1 MMITN
6 MKKKPIELYIHIPFC
21 VKKCDY
27 CDFLSFRALSSV
39 HEAYVQQL
47 IREIRAQSCY
57 CTDCQVVS
65 VFIGGG
71 TPSLLEPSCISRIM
85 ETVFSCFQ
93 VEPEAEITIEANP
106 GTLLGKKL
114 PVYRQCGINRVS
126 IGLQSADNTELKN
139 LGRIHSFEEFLK
151 SFQSARMAGFT
162 NINIDLM
169 SGIPGQTLE
178 SWKNTLKKVT
188 MLKPEHISAYSLI
201 IEEGTPFYQEYEE
214 DAKIREAG
222 GDPQFLPSE
231 DAERQMYEDTEKI
244 LGNAGYSRYEIS
256 NYAKPGMACQHNM
269 GYWQRKEYIGLGLGA
284 SSLYREG
291 RWRNSENLLEY
302 CNRKQDMP
310 ERKDLQKL
318 SRKDQME
325 ETMFLGLRLMEG
337 VEEEAFFREF
347 GCTCREVY
355 GEVLDRLEDQG
366 LLKEENGRIFLTSHG
381 IDISNYCMA
390 EFLL

>member
-1 MMITN
+1 MMKEQTL
-6 MKKKPIELYIHIPFC
+6 ELYVHIPFC
-21 VKKCDY
+21 KKKCRY
-27 CDFLSFRALSSV
+27 CDFLSFAG
-39 HEAYVQQL
+39 EEWTQETYTQAL
-47 IREIRAQSCY
+47 IREIGAWRGKENKKVS
-57 CTDCQVVS
+57 S
-65 VFIGGG
+65 VFVGGG
-71 TPSLLEPSCISRIM
+71 TPSILSVRRI
-85 ETVFSCFQ
+85 EEIFEALRESFFLA
-93 VEPEAEITIEANP
+93 EDAEITIECNP
-106 GTLLGKKL
+106 GTLEKEKLEVYKCLG
-114 PVYRQCGINRVS
+114 VNRLS
-126 IGLQSADNTELKN
+126 LGLQSAKNEELKL
-139 LGRIHSFEEFLK
+139 LGRIHTWETFLE
-151 SFQSARMAGFT
+151 SFQMARKAGFE
-162 NINIDLM
+162 NLNVDLI
-169 SGIPGQTLE
+169 SALPGQTVE
-178 SWKNTLKKVT
+178 SWRETLEKT
-188 MLKPEHISAYSLI
+188 IALSPEHISAYSLI

-214 DAKIREAG
+214 VAKIREAG

-291 RWRNSENLLEY
+291 RWRNPENLLEY

>member
-1 MMITN
+1 MMKEQTL
-6 MKKKPIELYIHIPFC
+6 ELYVHIPFC
-21 VKKCDY
+21 KKKCRY
-27 CDFLSFRALSSV
+27 CDFLSFAG
-39 HEAYVQQL
+39 EDWTQETYTQAL
-47 IREIRAQSCY
+47 IREIGAWRGKENKKVS
-57 CTDCQVVS
+57 S
-65 VFIGGG
+65 VFVGGG
-71 TPSLLEPSCISRIM
+71 TPSILSVRRM
-85 ETVFSCFQ
+85 EEIFEALRESFFLA
-93 VEPEAEITIEANP
+93 EDAEITIECNP
-106 GTLLGKKL
+106 GTLEKEKLEVYKCLG
-114 PVYRQCGINRVS
+114 VNRLS
-126 IGLQSADNTELKN
+126 LGLQSAKNEELRL
-139 LGRIHSFEEFLK
+139 LGRIHTWETFLE
-151 SFQSARMAGFT
+151 SFQMARKAGFE
-162 NINIDLM
+162 NLNVDLI
-169 SGIPGQTLE
+169 SALPGQTVE
-178 SWKNTLKKVT
+178 SWRETLEKT
-188 MLKPEHISAYSLI
+188 IALSPEHISAYSLI

-291 RWRNSENLLEY
+291 RWRNPENLLEY

-325 ETMFLGLRLMEG
+325 ETMFLGLRLMQG

>member
-1 MMITN
+1 MMKEQTL
-6 MKKKPIELYIHIPFC
+6 ELYVHIPFC
-21 VKKCDY
+21 KKKCRY
-27 CDFLSFRALSSV
+27 CDFLSFAG
-39 HEAYVQQL
+39 EEWTQETYTQAL
-47 IREIRAQSCY
+47 IREIGAWRGKENKKVS
-57 CTDCQVVS
+57 S
-65 VFIGGG
+65 VFVGGG
-71 TPSLLEPSCISRIM
+71 TPSILSVRRM
-85 ETVFSCFQ
+85 EEIFEALRESFFLA
-93 VEPEAEITIEANP
+93 ENAEITIECNP
-106 GTLLGKKL
+106 GTLEKEKLEVYKCLG
-114 PVYRQCGINRVS
+114 VNRLS
-126 IGLQSADNTELKN
+126 LGLQSAKNEELRL
-139 LGRIHSFEEFLK
+139 LGRIHTWETFLE
-151 SFQSARMAGFT
+151 SFQMARKAGFE
-162 NINIDLM
+162 NLNVDLI
-169 SGIPGQTLE
+169 SALPGQTVE
-178 SWKNTLKKVT
+178 SWRETLEKT
-188 MLKPEHISAYSLI
+188 IALSPEHISAYSLI

-231 DAERQMYEDTEKI
+231 DAERQMYKDTEKI
-244 LGNAGYSRYEIS
+244 LENAGYSRYEIS

-302 CNRKQDMP
+302 CNREQDMP

>member
-1 MMITN
+1 MMKEQTL
-6 MKKKPIELYIHIPFC
+6 ELYVHIPFC
-21 VKKCDY
+21 KKKCRY
-27 CDFLSFRALSSV
+27 CDFLSFAG
-39 HEAYVQQL
+39 EEWTQETYTQAL
-47 IREIRAQSCY
+47 IREIGAWRGKENKKVS
-57 CTDCQVVS
+57 S
-65 VFIGGG
+65 VFVGGG
-71 TPSLLEPSCISRIM
+71 TPSILSVRRM
-85 ETVFSCFQ
+85 EEIFEALRESFFLA
-93 VEPEAEITIEANP
+93 EDAEITIECNP
-106 GTLLGKKL
+106 GTLEKEKLEVYKCLG
-114 PVYRQCGINRVS
+114 VNRLS
-126 IGLQSADNTELKN
+126 LGLQSAKNEELRL
-139 LGRIHSFEEFLK
+139 LGRIHTWETFLE
-151 SFQSARMAGFT
+151 SFQMARKAGFE
-162 NINIDLM
+162 NLNVDLI
-169 SGIPGQTLE
+169 SALPGQTVE
-178 SWKNTLKKVT
+178 SWRETLEKT
-188 MLKPEHISAYSLI
+188 IALSPEHISAYSLI

-291 RWRNSENLLEY
+291 RWRNPENLLEY

>member
-1 MMITN
+1 MMKEQTL
-6 MKKKPIELYIHIPFC
+6 ELYVHIPFC
-21 VKKCDY
+21 KKKCRY
-27 CDFLSFRALSSV
+27 CDFLSFAG
-39 HEAYVQQL
+39 EEWTQETYTQAL
-47 IREIRAQSCY
+47 IREIGAWRGKENKKVS
-57 CTDCQVVS
+57 S
-65 VFIGGG
+65 VFVGGG
-71 TPSLLEPSCISRIM
+71 TPSILSVRRM
-85 ETVFSCFQ
+85 EEIFEALRESFFLT
-93 VEPEAEITIEANP
+93 EDAEITIECNP
-106 GTLLGKKL
+106 GTLEKEKLEVYKCLG
-114 PVYRQCGINRVS
+114 VNRLS
-126 IGLQSADNTELKN
+126 LGLQSAKNEELRL
-139 LGRIHSFEEFLK
+139 LGRIHTWETFLE
-151 SFQSARMAGFT
+151 SFQMARKSGFENLNVDLISA
-162 NINIDLM
+162 L
-169 SGIPGQTLE
+169 PGQTVE
-178 SWKNTLKKVT
+178 SWRETLEKT
-188 MLKPEHISAYSLI
+188 IALSPEHISAYSLI

-214 DAKIREAG
+214 DEKIREAG

>member
-1 MMITN
+1 MMKEQTL
-6 MKKKPIELYIHIPFC
+6 ELYVHIPFC
-21 VKKCDY
+21 KKKCRY
-27 CDFLSFRALSSV
+27 CDFLSFAG
-39 HEAYVQQL
+39 EEWTQETYTQAL
-47 IREIRAQSCY
+47 IREIGAWRGKENKKVS
-57 CTDCQVVS
+57 S
-65 VFIGGG
+65 VFVGGG
-71 TPSLLEPSCISRIM
+71 TPSILSVRRI
-85 ETVFSCFQ
+85 EEIFEALRESFFLA
-93 VEPEAEITIEANP
+93 EDAEITIECNP
-106 GTLLGKKL
+106 GTLEKEKLEVYKCLG
-114 PVYRQCGINRVS
+114 VNRLS
-126 IGLQSADNTELKN
+126 LGLQSAKNEELKL
-139 LGRIHSFEEFLK
+139 LGRIHTWETFLE
-151 SFQSARMAGFT
+151 SFQMARKAGFE
-162 NINIDLM
+162 NLNVDLI
-169 SGIPGQTLE
+169 SALPGQTVE
-178 SWKNTLKKVT
+178 SWRETLEKT
-188 MLKPEHISAYSLI
+188 IALSPEHISAYSLI

-291 RWRNSENLLEY
+291 RWRNLENLLEY

>member
-1 MMITN
+1 MMKEQTL
-6 MKKKPIELYIHIPFC
+6 ELYVHIPFC
-21 VKKCDY
+21 KKKCRY
-27 CDFLSFRALSSV
+27 CDFLSFAG
-39 HEAYVQQL
+39 EEWTQETYTQAL
-47 IREIRAQSCY
+47 IREIGAWRGKENKKVS
-57 CTDCQVVS
+57 S
-65 VFIGGG
+65 VFVGGG
-71 TPSLLEPSCISRIM
+71 TPSILSVRRM
-85 ETVFSCFQ
+85 EEIFEALRESFFLA
-93 VEPEAEITIEANP
+93 EDAEITIECNP
-106 GTLLGKKL
+106 GTLEKEKLEVYKCLG
-114 PVYRQCGINRVS
+114 VNRLS
-126 IGLQSADNTELKN
+126 LGLQSAKNEELRL
-139 LGRIHSFEEFLK
+139 LGRIHTWETFLE
-151 SFQSARMAGFT
+151 SFQMARKAGFE
-162 NINIDLM
+162 NLNVDLI
-169 SGIPGQTLE
+169 SALPGQTVE
-178 SWKNTLKKVT
+178 SWRETLEKT
-188 MLKPEHISAYSLI
+188 IALSPEHISAYSLI

-291 RWRNSENLLEY
+291 RWRNPENLLEY

-325 ETMFLGLRLMEG
+325 ETMFLGLRLMQG

>member
-1 MMITN
+1 MMKEQTL
-6 MKKKPIELYIHIPFC
+6 ELYVHIPFC
-21 VKKCDY
+21 KKKCRY
-27 CDFLSFRALSSV
+27 CDFLSFAG
-39 HEAYVQQL
+39 EEWTQETYTQAL
-47 IREIRAQSCY
+47 IREIGAWRGKENKKVS
-57 CTDCQVVS
+57 S
-65 VFIGGG
+65 VFVGGG
-71 TPSLLEPSCISRIM
+71 TPSILSVRRM
-85 ETVFSCFQ
+85 EEIFEALRESFFLAKD
-93 VEPEAEITIEANP
+93 AEITIECNP
-106 GTLLGKKL
+106 GTLEKEKLEVYKCLG
-114 PVYRQCGINRVS
+114 VNRLS
-126 IGLQSADNTELKN
+126 LGLQSAKNEELRL
-139 LGRIHSFEEFLK
+139 LGRIHTWETFLE
-151 SFQSARMAGFT
+151 SFQMARKAGFE
-162 NINIDLM
+162 NLNVDLI
-169 SGIPGQTLE
+169 SALPGQTVE
-178 SWKNTLKKVT
+178 SWRETLEKT
-188 MLKPEHISAYSLI
+188 IALSPEHISAYSLI

-291 RWRNSENLLEY
+291 RWRNPENLLEY

>member
-1 MMITN
+1 MMKEQTL
-6 MKKKPIELYIHIPFC
+6 ELYVHIPFC
-21 VKKCDY
+21 KKKCRY
-27 CDFLSFRALSSV
+27 CDFLSFAGEEGTQETYTQAR
-39 HEAYVQQL
+39 
-47 IREIRAQSCY
+47 IREIGAGRGKENKKVS
-57 CTDCQVVS
+57 S
-65 VFIGGG
+65 VFVGGG
-71 TPSLLEPSCISRIM
+71 PPSILSVRRM
-85 ETVFSCFQ
+85 EEIFEALRESFFLA
-93 VEPEAEITIEANP
+93 EDAEITIECDP
-106 GTLLGKKL
+106 GTLKKEKLEVYKCLG
-114 PVYRQCGINRVS
+114 VNRLS
-126 IGLQSADNTELKN
+126 LGLQSAKNEELRL
-139 LGRIHSFEEFLK
+139 LGRIHTWETFLE
-151 SFQSARMAGFT
+151 SFQMARKAGFE
-162 NINIDLM
+162 NLNVDLI
-169 SGIPGQTLE
+169 SALPGQTVE
-178 SWKNTLKKVT
+178 SWRETLEKT
-188 MLKPEHISAYSLI
+188 ITLSPEHISAYSLI

>member
-1 MMITN
+1 M
-6 MKKKPIELYIHIPFC
+6 F
-21 VKKCDY
+21 V
-27 CDFLSFRALSSV
+27 
-39 HEAYVQQL
+39 
-47 IREIRAQSCY
+47 
-57 CTDCQVVS
+57 
-65 VFIGGG
+65 GGG
-71 TPSLLEPSCISRIM
+71 TPSILSVRRM
-85 ETVFSCFQ
+85 EKIFEALRESFFFA
-93 VEPEAEITIEANP
+93 EDAEITIECNP
-106 GTLLGKKL
+106 GTLEKEKLEVYKGLG
-114 PVYRQCGINRVS
+114 VNRLS
-126 IGLQSADNTELKN
+126 LGLQSAKNEELRL
-139 LGRIHSFEEFLK
+139 LGRIHTWETFLE
-151 SFQSARMAGFT
+151 SFQMARKAGFE
-162 NINIDLM
+162 NLNVDLI
-169 SGIPGQTLE
+169 SALPGQTVE
-178 SWKNTLKKVT
+178 SWRETLEKT
-188 MLKPEHISAYSLI
+188 IALSPEHISAYSLI

-256 NYAKPGMACQHNM
+256 NYAKPGMACRHNM

-291 RWRNSENLLEY
+291 RWRNPENLLEY
-302 CNRKQDMP
+302 CNRKEDMP

-355 GEVLDRLEDQG
+355 GEVLDRLKDQG

>member
-1 MMITN
+1 MMKEQTL
-6 MKKKPIELYIHIPFC
+6 ELYVHIPFC
-21 VKKCDY
+21 KKKCRY
-27 CDFLSFRALSSV
+27 CDFLSFAG
-39 HEAYVQQL
+39 EEWTQETYTQAL
-47 IREIRAQSCY
+47 IREIGAWRGKENKKVS
-57 CTDCQVVS
+57 S
-65 VFIGGG
+65 VFVGGG
-71 TPSLLEPSCISRIM
+71 TPSILSVRRM
-85 ETVFSCFQ
+85 EEIFEALRESFFLA
-93 VEPEAEITIEANP
+93 EDAEITIECNP
-106 GTLLGKKL
+106 GTLEKEKLEVYKCLG
-114 PVYRQCGINRVS
+114 VNRLS
-126 IGLQSADNTELKN
+126 LGLQSAKNEELGL
-139 LGRIHSFEEFLK
+139 LGRIHTWETFLE
-151 SFQSARMAGFT
+151 SFQMARKAGFE
-162 NINIDLM
+162 NLNVDLI
-169 SGIPGQTLE
+169 SALPGQTVE
-178 SWKNTLKKVT
+178 SWRETLEKT
-188 MLKPEHISAYSLI
+188 IALSPEHISAYSLI

-291 RWRNSENLLEY
+291 RWRNPENLLEY

>member
-1 MMITN
+1 MMKEQTL
-6 MKKKPIELYIHIPFC
+6 ELYVHIPFC
-21 VKKCDY
+21 KKKCRY
-27 CDFLSFRALSSV
+27 CDFLSFAG
-39 HEAYVQQL
+39 EEWTQETYTQAL
-47 IREIRAQSCY
+47 IREIGAWRGKENKKVS
-57 CTDCQVVS
+57 S
-65 VFIGGG
+65 VFVGGG
-71 TPSLLEPSCISRIM
+71 TPSILSVRRM
-85 ETVFSCFQ
+85 EEIFEALRESFFLA
-93 VEPEAEITIEANP
+93 EDAEITIECNP
-106 GTLLGKKL
+106 GTLEKEKLEVYKCLG
-114 PVYRQCGINRVS
+114 VNRLS
-126 IGLQSADNTELKN
+126 LGLQSAKNEELRL
-139 LGRIHSFEEFLK
+139 LGRIHTWETFLE
-151 SFQSARMAGFT
+151 SFQMARKAGFE
-162 NINIDLM
+162 NLNVDLI
-169 SGIPGQTLE
+169 SALPGQTVE
-178 SWKNTLKKVT
+178 SWRETLEKT
-188 MLKPEHISAYSLI
+188 IALSPEHISAYSLI

-256 NYAKPGMACQHNM
+256 NYAKLGRACQHNM

-291 RWRNSENLLEY
+291 RWRNPENLLEY

>member
-1 MMITN
+1 MMKEQTL
-6 MKKKPIELYIHIPFC
+6 ELYVHIPFC
-21 VKKCDY
+21 KKKCRY
-27 CDFLSFRALSSV
+27 CDFLSFAGEEWTQETYTQALLREIGAWRGKENKKVSSV
-39 HEAYVQQL
+39 FV
-47 IREIRAQSCY
+47 
-57 CTDCQVVS
+57 
-65 VFIGGG
+65 GGG
-71 TPSLLEPSCISRIM
+71 TPSILSVRRM
-85 ETVFSCFQ
+85 EEIFEALRESFFLA
-93 VEPEAEITIEANP
+93 EDAEITIECNP
-106 GTLLGKKL
+106 GTLEKEKLEVYKCLG
-114 PVYRQCGINRVS
+114 VNRLS
-126 IGLQSADNTELKN
+126 LGLQSAKNEELRL
-139 LGRIHSFEEFLK
+139 LGRIHTWETFLE
-151 SFQSARMAGFT
+151 SFQMARKAGFE
-162 NINIDLM
+162 NLNVDLI
-169 SGIPGQTLE
+169 SALPGQTVE
-178 SWKNTLKKVT
+178 SWRETLEKT
-188 MLKPEHISAYSLI
+188 IALSPEHISAYSLI

-291 RWRNSENLLEY
+291 RWRNPENLLEY

>member
-1 MMITN
+1 MMKEQTL
-6 MKKKPIELYIHIPFC
+6 ELYVHIPFC
-21 VKKCDY
+21 KKKCRY
-27 CDFLSFRALSSV
+27 CDFLSFAG
-39 HEAYVQQL
+39 EEWTQETYIQAL
-47 IREIRAQSCY
+47 IREIGAWRGKENKKVS
-57 CTDCQVVS
+57 S
-65 VFIGGG
+65 VFVGGG
-71 TPSLLEPSCISRIM
+71 TPSILSVRRM
-85 ETVFSCFQ
+85 EEIFEALRESFFLA
-93 VEPEAEITIEANP
+93 EDAEITIECNP
-106 GTLLGKKL
+106 GTLEKEKLEVYKCLG
-114 PVYRQCGINRVS
+114 VNRLS
-126 IGLQSADNTELKN
+126 LGLQSAKNEELRL
-139 LGRIHSFEEFLK
+139 LGRIHTWETFLE
-151 SFQSARMAGFT
+151 SFQMARKAGFE
-162 NINIDLM
+162 NLNVDLI
-169 SGIPGQTLE
+169 SALPGQTVE
-178 SWKNTLKKVT
+178 SWRETLEKT
-188 MLKPEHISAYSLI
+188 IALSPEHISAYSLI

-291 RWRNSENLLEY
+291 RWRNPENLLEY

>member
-1 MMITN
+1 
-6 MKKKPIELYIHIPFC
+6 MKEQTLELYVHIPFC
-21 VKKCDY
+21 KKKCRY
-27 CDFLSFRALSSV
+27 CDFLSFAGEEWTQETYTQALLREIGAWRGKENKKVSSV
-39 HEAYVQQL
+39 FV
-47 IREIRAQSCY
+47 
-57 CTDCQVVS
+57 
-65 VFIGGG
+65 GGG
-71 TPSLLEPSCISRIM
+71 TPSILSVRRM
-85 ETVFSCFQ
+85 EEIFEALRESFFLA
-93 VEPEAEITIEANP
+93 EDAEITIECNP
-106 GTLLGKKL
+106 GTLEKEKLEVYKCLG
-114 PVYRQCGINRVS
+114 VNRLS
-126 IGLQSADNTELKN
+126 LGLQSAKNEELRL
-139 LGRIHSFEEFLK
+139 LGRIHTWETFLE
-151 SFQSARMAGFT
+151 SFQMARKAGFE
-162 NINIDLM
+162 NLNVDLI
-169 SGIPGQTLE
+169 SALPGQTVE
-178 SWKNTLKKVT
+178 SWRETLEKT
-188 MLKPEHISAYSLI
+188 IALSPEHISAYSLI

-291 RWRNSENLLEY
+291 RWRNPENLLEY

>member
-1 MMITN
+1 MMKEQTL
-6 MKKKPIELYIHIPFC
+6 ELYVHIPFC
-21 VKKCDY
+21 KKKCRY
-27 CDFLSFRALSSV
+27 CDFLSFAG
-39 HEAYVQQL
+39 EEWTQETYTQAL
-47 IREIRAQSCY
+47 IREIGAWRGKENKKVS
-57 CTDCQVVS
+57 S
-65 VFIGGG
+65 VFVGGG
-71 TPSLLEPSCISRIM
+71 TPSILSVRRM
-85 ETVFSCFQ
+85 EEIFEALRESFFLA
-93 VEPEAEITIEANP
+93 ENAEITIECNP
-106 GTLLGKKL
+106 GTLEKEKLEVYKCLG
-114 PVYRQCGINRVS
+114 VNRLS
-126 IGLQSADNTELKN
+126 LGLQSAKNEELRL
-139 LGRIHSFEEFLK
+139 LGRIHTWETFLE
-151 SFQSARMAGFT
+151 SFQMARKAGFE
-162 NINIDLM
+162 NLNVDLI
-169 SGIPGQTLE
+169 SALPGQTVE
-178 SWKNTLKKVT
+178 SWRETLEKT
-188 MLKPEHISAYSLI
+188 IALSPEHISAYSLI

-291 RWRNSENLLEY
+291 RWRNPENLLEY

>member
-1 MMITN
+1 MMKEQTL
-6 MKKKPIELYIHIPFC
+6 ELYVHIPFC
-21 VKKCDY
+21 KKKCRY
-27 CDFLSFRALSSV
+27 CDFLSFAG
-39 HEAYVQQL
+39 EEWTQETYTQAL
-47 IREIRAQSCY
+47 IREIGAWKGKENKKVS
-57 CTDCQVVS
+57 S
-65 VFIGGG
+65 VFVGGG
-71 TPSLLEPSCISRIM
+71 TPSILSVRRM
-85 ETVFSCFQ
+85 EKIF
-93 VEPEAEITIEANP
+93 EALRESFFLAEDVEITIECNP
-106 GTLLGKKL
+106 GTLEKEKLEVYKGLG
-114 PVYRQCGINRVS
+114 VNRLS
-126 IGLQSADNTELKN
+126 LGLQSAKNEELRL
-139 LGRIHSFEEFLK
+139 LGRIHTWETFLE
-151 SFQSARMAGFT
+151 SFQMARKAGFE
-162 NINIDLM
+162 NLNVDLI
-169 SGIPGQTLE
+169 SALPGQTVE
-178 SWKNTLKKVT
+178 SWRETLEKT
-188 MLKPEHISAYSLI
+188 IALSPEHISAYSLI

-256 NYAKPGMACQHNM
+256 NYAKPGMACRHNM

-291 RWRNSENLLEY
+291 RWRNPENLLEY
-302 CNRKQDMP
+302 CNRKEDMP

-355 GEVLDRLEDQG
+355 GEVLDRLKDQG

>member
-1 MMITN
+1 MMKEQTL
-6 MKKKPIELYIHIPFC
+6 ELYVHIPFC
-21 VKKCDY
+21 KKKCRY
-27 CDFLSFRALSSV
+27 CDFLSFAG
-39 HEAYVQQL
+39 EEWTQETYTQAL
-47 IREIRAQSCY
+47 IREIGAWRGKENKKVS
-57 CTDCQVVS
+57 S
-65 VFIGGG
+65 VFVGGG
-71 TPSLLEPSCISRIM
+71 TPSILSVRRI
-85 ETVFSCFQ
+85 EEIFEALRESFFLA
-93 VEPEAEITIEANP
+93 EDAEITIECNP
-106 GTLLGKKL
+106 GTLEKEKLEVYKCLG
-114 PVYRQCGINRVS
+114 VNRLS
-126 IGLQSADNTELKN
+126 LGLQSAKNEELKL
-139 LGRIHSFEEFLK
+139 LGRIHTWETFLE
-151 SFQSARMAGFT
+151 SFQMARKAGFE
-162 NINIDLM
+162 NLNVDLI
-169 SGIPGQTLE
+169 SALPGQTVE
-178 SWKNTLKKVT
+178 SWRETLEKT
-188 MLKPEHISAYSLI
+188 IALSPEHISAYSLI

-291 RWRNSENLLEY
+291 RWRNPENLLEY

>member
-1 MMITN
+1 MMKEQTL
-6 MKKKPIELYIHIPFC
+6 ELYVHIPFC
-21 VKKCDY
+21 KKKCRY
-27 CDFLSFRALSSV
+27 CDFLSFAG
-39 HEAYVQQL
+39 EEWTQETYTQAL
-47 IREIRAQSCY
+47 IREIGAWKGKENKKVS
-57 CTDCQVVS
+57 S
-65 VFIGGG
+65 VFVGGG
-71 TPSLLEPSCISRIM
+71 TPSILSVRRM
-85 ETVFSCFQ
+85 EKIFEALRESFFLA
-93 VEPEAEITIEANP
+93 EDAEITIECNP
-106 GTLLGKKL
+106 GTLGKEKLEVYKGLG
-114 PVYRQCGINRVS
+114 VNRLS
-126 IGLQSADNTELKN
+126 LGLQSAKNEELRL
-139 LGRIHSFEEFLK
+139 LGRIHTWETFLE
-151 SFQSARMAGFT
+151 SFQMARKAGFE
-162 NINIDLM
+162 NLNVDLI
-169 SGIPGQTLE
+169 SALPGQTVE
-178 SWKNTLKKVT
+178 SWRETLEKT
-188 MLKPEHISAYSLI
+188 IALSPEHISAYSLI

-256 NYAKPGMACQHNM
+256 NYAKPGMACRHNM

-291 RWRNSENLLEY
+291 RWRNPENLLEY
-302 CNRKQDMP
+302 CNRKEDMP

-355 GEVLDRLEDQG
+355 GEVLDRLKDQG

>member
-1 MMITN
+1 MMKEQTL
-6 MKKKPIELYIHIPFC
+6 ELYVHIPFC
-21 VKKCDY
+21 KKKCRY
-27 CDFLSFRALSSV
+27 CDFLSFAG
-39 HEAYVQQL
+39 EEWTQETYIQAL
-47 IREIRAQSCY
+47 IREIGAWRGKENKKVS
-57 CTDCQVVS
+57 S
-65 VFIGGG
+65 VFVGGG
-71 TPSLLEPSCISRIM
+71 TPSILSVRRM
-85 ETVFSCFQ
+85 EEIFEALRESFFLA
-93 VEPEAEITIEANP
+93 EDAEITIECNP
-106 GTLLGKKL
+106 GTLEKEKLEVYKCLG
-114 PVYRQCGINRVS
+114 VNRLS
-126 IGLQSADNTELKN
+126 LGLQSAKNEELRL
-139 LGRIHSFEEFLK
+139 LGRIHTWETFLE
-151 SFQSARMAGFT
+151 SFQMARKAGFE
-162 NINIDLM
+162 NLNVDLI
-169 SGIPGQTLE
+169 SALPGQTME
-178 SWKNTLKKVT
+178 SWRETLEKT
-188 MLKPEHISAYSLI
+188 IALSPEHISAYSLI

-291 RWRNSENLLEY
+291 RWRNPENLLEY

>member
-1 MMITN
+1 MMKEQTL
-6 MKKKPIELYIHIPFC
+6 ELYVHIPFC
-21 VKKCDY
+21 KKKCRY
-27 CDFLSFRALSSV
+27 CDFLSFAG
-39 HEAYVQQL
+39 EEWTQETYTQAL
-47 IREIRAQSCY
+47 IREIGAWRGKENKKVS
-57 CTDCQVVS
+57 S
-65 VFIGGG
+65 VFVGGG
-71 TPSLLEPSCISRIM
+71 TPSILSVRRM
-85 ETVFSCFQ
+85 EEIFEALRESFFLA
-93 VEPEAEITIEANP
+93 EDAEITIECNP
-106 GTLLGKKL
+106 GTLKKEKLEVYKCLG
-114 PVYRQCGINRVS
+114 VNRLS
-126 IGLQSADNTELKN
+126 LGLQSAKNEELRL
-139 LGRIHSFEEFLK
+139 LGRIHTWETFLE
-151 SFQSARMAGFT
+151 SFQMARKAGFE
-162 NINIDLM
+162 NLNVDLI
-169 SGIPGQTLE
+169 SALPGQTVE
-178 SWKNTLKKVT
+178 SWRETLEKT
-188 MLKPEHISAYSLI
+188 ITLSPEHISAYSLI

>member
-1 MMITN
+1 MMKEQTL
-6 MKKKPIELYIHIPFC
+6 ELYVHIPFC
-21 VKKCDY
+21 KKKCRY
-27 CDFLSFRALSSV
+27 CDFLSFAG
-39 HEAYVQQL
+39 EEWTQETYTQAL
-47 IREIRAQSCY
+47 IREIGAWKGKENKKVS
-57 CTDCQVVS
+57 S
-65 VFIGGG
+65 VFMGGG
-71 TPSLLEPSCISRIM
+71 TPSILSVRRM
-85 ETVFSCFQ
+85 EKIFEALRESFFLA
-93 VEPEAEITIEANP
+93 EDAEITIECNP
-106 GTLLGKKL
+106 GTLEKEKLEVYKGLG
-114 PVYRQCGINRVS
+114 VNRLS
-126 IGLQSADNTELKN
+126 LGLQSAKNEELRL
-139 LGRIHSFEEFLK
+139 LGRIHTWETFLE
-151 SFQSARMAGFT
+151 SFQMARKAGFE
-162 NINIDLM
+162 NLNVDLI
-169 SGIPGQTLE
+169 SALPGQTVE
-178 SWKNTLKKVT
+178 SWRETLEKT
-188 MLKPEHISAYSLI
+188 IALSPEHISAYSLI

-256 NYAKPGMACQHNM
+256 NYAKPGMACRHNM

-291 RWRNSENLLEY
+291 RWRNPENLLEY
-302 CNRKQDMP
+302 CNRKEDMP

-355 GEVLDRLEDQG
+355 GEVLDRLKDQG

>member
-1 MMITN
+1 MMKEQTL
-6 MKKKPIELYIHIPFC
+6 ELYVHIPFC
-21 VKKCDY
+21 KKKCRY
-27 CDFLSFRALSSV
+27 CDFLSFAG
-39 HEAYVQQL
+39 EEWTQETYTQAL
-47 IREIRAQSCY
+47 IREIGAWRGKENKKVS
-57 CTDCQVVS
+57 S
-65 VFIGGG
+65 VFVGGG
-71 TPSLLEPSCISRIM
+71 TPSILSVRRM
-85 ETVFSCFQ
+85 EEIFEALRESFFLT
-93 VEPEAEITIEANP
+93 EDAEITIECNP
-106 GTLLGKKL
+106 GTLEKEKLEVYKCLG
-114 PVYRQCGINRVS
+114 VNRLS
-126 IGLQSADNTELKN
+126 LGLQSAKNEELRL
-139 LGRIHSFEEFLK
+139 LGRIHTWETFLE
-151 SFQSARMAGFT
+151 SFQMARKAGFE
-162 NINIDLM
+162 NLNVDLI
-169 SGIPGQTLE
+169 SALPGQTVE
-178 SWKNTLKKVT
+178 SWRETLEKT
-188 MLKPEHISAYSLI
+188 IALSPEHISAYSLI

-291 RWRNSENLLEY
+291 RWRNPENLLEY

>member
-1 MMITN
+1 MMKEQTLELYVHVPFC
-6 MKKKPIELYIHIPFC
+6 KKKC
-21 VKKCDY
+21 RY
-27 CDFLSFRALSSV
+27 CDFLSFAG
-39 HEAYVQQL
+39 EEWTQETYTQAL
-47 IREIRAQSCY
+47 IREIGAWKGKENKKVS
-57 CTDCQVVS
+57 S
-65 VFIGGG
+65 VFVGGG
-71 TPSLLEPSCISRIM
+71 TPSILSVRRM
-85 ETVFSCFQ
+85 EKIFEALRESFFLA
-93 VEPEAEITIEANP
+93 EDAEITIECNP
-106 GTLLGKKL
+106 GTLEKEKLEVYKGLG
-114 PVYRQCGINRVS
+114 VNRLS
-126 IGLQSADNTELKN
+126 LGLQSAKNEELRL
-139 LGRIHSFEEFLK
+139 LGRIHTWETFLE
-151 SFQSARMAGFT
+151 SFQMARKAGFE
-162 NINIDLM
+162 NLNVDLI
-169 SGIPGQTLE
+169 SALPGQTVE
-178 SWKNTLKKVT
+178 SWRETLEKT
-188 MLKPEHISAYSLI
+188 IALSPEHISAYSLI

-256 NYAKPGMACQHNM
+256 NYAKPGMACRHNM

-284 SSLYREG
+284 SSLYREE
-291 RWRNSENLLEY
+291 RWRNPENLLEY
-302 CNRKQDMP
+302 CNRKEDMP

-355 GEVLDRLEDQG
+355 GEVLDRLKDQG

>member
-1 MMITN
+1 MMKEQTLELYVHVPFC
-6 MKKKPIELYIHIPFC
+6 KKKC
-21 VKKCDY
+21 RY
-27 CDFLSFRALSSV
+27 CDFLSFAG
-39 HEAYVQQL
+39 EEWTQETYTQAL
-47 IREIRAQSCY
+47 IREIGAWKGKENKKVS
-57 CTDCQVVS
+57 S
-65 VFIGGG
+65 VFVGGG
-71 TPSLLEPSCISRIM
+71 TPSILSVRRM
-85 ETVFSCFQ
+85 EKIFEALRESFFLA
-93 VEPEAEITIEANP
+93 EDAEITIECNP
-106 GTLLGKKL
+106 GTLEKEKLEVYKDLG
-114 PVYRQCGINRVS
+114 VNRLS
-126 IGLQSADNTELKN
+126 LGLQSAKNEELRL
-139 LGRIHSFEEFLK
+139 LGRIHTWETFLE
-151 SFQSARMAGFT
+151 SFQMARKAGFE
-162 NINIDLM
+162 NLNVDLI
-169 SGIPGQTLE
+169 SALPGQTVE
-178 SWKNTLKKVT
+178 SWRETLEKT
-188 MLKPEHISAYSLI
+188 IALSPEHISAYSLI

-256 NYAKPGMACQHNM
+256 NYAKPGMACRHNM

-291 RWRNSENLLEY
+291 RWRNPENLLEY
-302 CNRKQDMP
+302 CNRKEDMP

-355 GEVLDRLEDQG
+355 GEVLDRLKDQG

>member
-1 MMITN
+1 MMKEQTL
-6 MKKKPIELYIHIPFC
+6 ELYVHIPFC
-21 VKKCDY
+21 KKKCRY
-27 CDFLSFRALSSV
+27 CDFLSFAG
-39 HEAYVQQL
+39 EEWTQETYTQAL
-47 IREIRAQSCY
+47 IREIGAWRGKENKKVS
-57 CTDCQVVS
+57 S
-65 VFIGGG
+65 VFAGGG
-71 TPSLLEPSCISRIM
+71 TPSILSVRRM
-85 ETVFSCFQ
+85 EEIFEALRESFFLA
-93 VEPEAEITIEANP
+93 ENAEITIECNP
-106 GTLLGKKL
+106 GTLEKEKLEVYKCLG
-114 PVYRQCGINRVS
+114 VNRLS
-126 IGLQSADNTELKN
+126 LGLQSAKNEELRL
-139 LGRIHSFEEFLK
+139 LGRIHTWETFLE
-151 SFQSARMAGFT
+151 SFQMARKAGFE
-162 NINIDLM
+162 NLNVDLI
-169 SGIPGQTLE
+169 SALPGQTVE
-178 SWKNTLKKVT
+178 SWRETLEKT
-188 MLKPEHISAYSLI
+188 IALSPEHISAYSLI

-231 DAERQMYEDTEKI
+231 DAERQMYKDTEKI

-302 CNRKQDMP
+302 CNREQDMP

>member
-1 MMITN
+1 MMKEQTL
-6 MKKKPIELYIHIPFC
+6 ELYVHIPFC
-21 VKKCDY
+21 KKKCRY
-27 CDFLSFRALSSV
+27 CDFLSFAG
-39 HEAYVQQL
+39 EEWTQETYTQAL
-47 IREIRAQSCY
+47 IREIGAWRGKENKKVS
-57 CTDCQVVS
+57 S
-65 VFIGGG
+65 VFVGGG
-71 TPSLLEPSCISRIM
+71 TPSILSVRRM
-85 ETVFSCFQ
+85 EEIFEALRESFFLT
-93 VEPEAEITIEANP
+93 EDAEITIECNP
-106 GTLLGKKL
+106 GTLEKEKLEVYKGLG
-114 PVYRQCGINRVS
+114 VNRLS
-126 IGLQSADNTELKN
+126 LGLQSAKNEELRL
-139 LGRIHSFEEFLK
+139 LGRIHTWETFLE
-151 SFQSARMAGFT
+151 SFQMARKAGFE
-162 NINIDLM
+162 NLNVDLI
-169 SGIPGQTLE
+169 SALPGQTVE
-178 SWKNTLKKVT
+178 SWRETLEKAIA
-188 MLKPEHISAYSLI
+188 LSPEHISAYSLI

>member
-1 MMITN
+1 MMKEQTL
-6 MKKKPIELYIHIPFC
+6 ELYVHIPFC
-21 VKKCDY
+21 KKKCRY
-27 CDFLSFRALSSV
+27 CDFLSFAG
-39 HEAYVQQL
+39 EEWTQETYTQAL
-47 IREIRAQSCY
+47 IREIEAWRGKENKKVS
-57 CTDCQVVS
+57 S
-65 VFIGGG
+65 VFVGGG
-71 TPSLLEPSCISRIM
+71 TPSILSVRRM
-85 ETVFSCFQ
+85 EEIFEALRESFFLA
-93 VEPEAEITIEANP
+93 EDAEITIECNP
-106 GTLLGKKL
+106 GTLEKEKLEVYKCLG
-114 PVYRQCGINRVS
+114 VNRLS
-126 IGLQSADNTELKN
+126 LGLQSAKNEELRL
-139 LGRIHSFEEFLK
+139 LGRIHTWETFLE
-151 SFQSARMAGFT
+151 SFQMARKAGFE
-162 NINIDLM
+162 NLNVDLI
-169 SGIPGQTLE
+169 SALPGQTVE
-178 SWKNTLKKVT
+178 SWRETLEKT
-188 MLKPEHISAYSLI
+188 IALSPEHISAYSLI

-291 RWRNSENLLEY
+291 RWRNSENLLKY

>member
-1 MMITN
+1 MMKEQTL
-6 MKKKPIELYIHIPFC
+6 ELYVHIPFC
-21 VKKCDY
+21 KKKCRY
-27 CDFLSFRALSSV
+27 CDFLSFAG
-39 HEAYVQQL
+39 EEWTQETYTQAL
-47 IREIRAQSCY
+47 IREIGAWRGKENKKVS
-57 CTDCQVVS
+57 S
-65 VFIGGG
+65 VFVGGG
-71 TPSLLEPSCISRIM
+71 TPSILSVRRM
-85 ETVFSCFQ
+85 EEIFEALRESFFLT
-93 VEPEAEITIEANP
+93 EDAEITIECNP
-106 GTLLGKKL
+106 GTLEKEKLEVYKCLG
-114 PVYRQCGINRVS
+114 VNRLS
-126 IGLQSADNTELKN
+126 LGLQSAKNEELRL
-139 LGRIHSFEEFLK
+139 LGRIHTWETFLE
-151 SFQSARMAGFT
+151 SFQMARKAGFE
-162 NINIDLM
+162 NLNVDLI
-169 SGIPGQTLE
+169 SALPGQTVE
-178 SWKNTLKKVT
+178 SWRETLEKAIA
-188 MLKPEHISAYSLI
+188 LSPEHISAYSLI

-337 VEEEAFFREF
+337 VEEEAFS
-347 GCTCREVY
+347 GN
-355 GEVLDRLEDQG
+355 LDVPAGKSMEKYWTDWKIRD
-366 LLKEENGRIFLTSHG
+366 
-381 IDISNYCMA
+381 Y
-390 EFLL
+390 

>member
-1 MMITN
+1 MMKEQTL
-6 MKKKPIELYIHIPFC
+6 ELYVHIPFC
-21 VKKCDY
+21 KKKCRY
-27 CDFLSFRALSSV
+27 CDFLSFAG
-39 HEAYVQQL
+39 EEWTQETYTQAL
-47 IREIRAQSCY
+47 IREIGAWKGKENKKVS
-57 CTDCQVVS
+57 S
-65 VFIGGG
+65 VFVGGG
-71 TPSLLEPSCISRIM
+71 TPSILSVRRM
-85 ETVFSCFQ
+85 EKIFEALRESFFLA
-93 VEPEAEITIEANP
+93 EDAEITIECNP
-106 GTLLGKKL
+106 GTLGKEKLEVYKDLG
-114 PVYRQCGINRVS
+114 VNRLS
-126 IGLQSADNTELKN
+126 LGLQSAKNEELRL
-139 LGRIHSFEEFLK
+139 LGRIHTWETFLE
-151 SFQSARMAGFT
+151 SFQMARKAGFE
-162 NINIDLM
+162 NLNVDLI
-169 SGIPGQTLE
+169 SALPGQTVE
-178 SWKNTLKKVT
+178 SWRETLEKT
-188 MLKPEHISAYSLI
+188 IALSPEHISAYSLI

-256 NYAKPGMACQHNM
+256 NYAKPGMACRHNM

-291 RWRNSENLLEY
+291 RWRNPENLLEY
-302 CNRKQDMP
+302 CNRKEDMP

-337 VEEEAFFREF
+337 VEEEAFFWEF

-355 GEVLDRLEDQG
+355 GEVLDRLKDQG